1 MADDVKNQIK
11 LGQQLAMTPQLQM
24 AIRLLST
31 PSGDLHVMLDDLH
44 GLEPA
49 TGHVDPLLQA
59 SDEERAVAAEEGTPV
74 WAFELPRPPGFTAGA
89 DVWIHGDPPIARA
102 CREALPHMRLA
113 EHASPEDAR
122 EAGWFIRALR
132 QRAKTYERLVGALLA
147 KRPNLA
153 TIDKPE
159 EFIPVPVRELAD
171 ATGLHEST
179 ITRAAAGCRIE
190 TPPHHVYLLTAGK
203 HGIGIAH
210 E

>member
-1 MADDVKNQIK
+1 MADDVKDQIK
-11 LGQQLAMTPQLQM
+11 LAQQLTMTPQLQL

-31 PSGDLHVMLDDLH
+31 PSGDLNAMLDDLH
-44 GLEPA
+44 GLEST
-49 TGHVDPLLQA
+49 TGHVDPLLEA

-74 WAFELPRPPGFTAGA
+74 WEFELPRPPGFTAGA

-113 EHASPEDAR
+113 EHASPDDAQK
-122 EAGWFIRALR
+122 AAWFIRGLR

-147 KRPNLA
+147 SRPNLA
-153 TIDKPE
+153 TIDDPQH
-159 EFIPVPVRELAD
+159 FIPVPLRELAE

-190 TPPHHVYLLTAGK
+190 TPPHHVFLLTSSK
-203 HGIGIAH
+203 HGIGIAR